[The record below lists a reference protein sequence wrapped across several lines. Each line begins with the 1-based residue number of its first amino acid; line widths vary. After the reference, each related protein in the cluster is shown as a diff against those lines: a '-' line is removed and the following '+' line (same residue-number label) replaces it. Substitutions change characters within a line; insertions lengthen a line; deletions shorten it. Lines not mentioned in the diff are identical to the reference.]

1 MPLTNGVRIMRI
13 RVAIGL
19 AVAMTLAACSTTETS
34 PGFAGQRSVF
44 HNPYAPVVIDHGPVG
59 PDQCGGCPGGVWV
72 DGVFYPGR
80 GAYAY
85 DRYGTRIL
93 LTRQERRQARERY
106 RQVSALIEQN
116 RAIEQFNAA
125 QASASPSPPPL
136 PSAPPIAS
144 GGPST
149 ESKSGNDS
157 DRSSALPPVRIP
169 ESREPF

>member
-1 MPLTNGVRIMRI
+1 MKGVRIMRVK
-13 RVAIGL
+13 VAIGL
-19 AVAMTLAACSTTETS
+19 TLAMTLAACSTAETS
-34 PGFAGQRSVF
+34 PGLAGQRSVF

-59 PDQCGGCPGGVWV
+59 PDQCSACPGGVWV

-85 DRYGTRIL
+85 DRFGTRIL

-125 QASASPSPPPL
+125 QAGASPPPPPPM
-136 PSAPPIAS
+136 PSAPPTTAGS
-144 GGPST
+144 PPAENS
-149 ESKSGNDS
+149 SGNGS
-157 DRSSALPPVRIP
+157 GRGSAPPPISIP

>member
-1 MPLTNGVRIMRI
+1 MRARLASVLAGAVILT
-13 RVAIGL
+13 
-19 AVAMTLAACSTTETS
+19 ACSTNQTVS
-34 PGFAGQRSVF
+34 GFDGERSVF

-59 PDQCGGCPGGVWV
+59 PEQCVGCPDGVWV
-72 DGVFYPGR
+72 DGFFYPGR

-93 LTRQERRQARERY
+93 LTRQEGRQARERY

-125 QASASPSPPPL
+125 KAGALPPPPI

-144 GGPST
+144 QGPSAET
-149 ESKSGNDS
+149 KSGND
-157 DRSSALPPVRIP
+157 RGGSSAPPPVRLP
-169 ESREPF
+169 ENREPF

>member
-1 MPLTNGVRIMRI
+1 MRVG
-13 RVAIGL
+13 VAIGL
-19 AVAMTLAACSTTETS
+19 AMAMTLTACSTTETS

-59 PDQCGGCPGGVWV
+59 PDQCAGCPGGVWV
-72 DGVFYPGR
+72 DGFFYPGR

-116 RAIEQFNAA
+116 RAIEQFNASKA
-125 QASASPSPPPL
+125 GALPPPPPI

-144 GGPST
+144 ESPSA
-149 ESKSGNDS
+149 ESRSGND
-157 DRSSALPPVRIP
+157 RGGSSAPPPARLP
-169 ESREPF
+169 ENREPF